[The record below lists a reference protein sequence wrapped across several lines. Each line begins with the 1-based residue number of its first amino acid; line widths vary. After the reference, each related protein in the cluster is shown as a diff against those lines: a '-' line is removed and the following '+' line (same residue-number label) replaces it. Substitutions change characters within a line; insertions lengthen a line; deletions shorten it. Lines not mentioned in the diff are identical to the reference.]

1 METFQKFESWLYLD
15 FQLPKNPYFFKFILR
30 GILANVIDHSLKD
43 QIILAFQK
51 YVSYFPIFQWVVKTL
66 SIWLFWLRKK
76 NKESKI
82 LLFVI
87 KNEYSAKSCNLLGI
101 SFLLLLPH
109 LFSANNDFCSPSR
122 FSASDSVV
130 DIFTS
135 LADFLFRTLFKG
147 VVFTVE
153 DLKRKFQ

>member
-1 METFQKFESWLYLD
+1 MSGENPEYLAV
-15 FQLPKNPYFFKFILR
+15 LIE
-30 GILANVIDHSLKD
+30 
-43 QIILAFQK
+43 
-51 YVSYFPIFQWVVKTL
+51 
-66 SIWLFWLRKK
+66 KK
-76 NKESKI
+76 NNESKI

-153 DLKRKFQ
+153 DLQKKISVKDIYHHEC